1 MDGIKPIRIVIITLF
16 FVFVL
21 NFSYA
26 EQSGEA
32 LENKIRDSIEM
43 DRQTGKKMEKWEEE
57 RNDLLAQ
64 IRELKIRK
72 RWILNQSK
80 KYEQNAEKLKKKIE
94 RFEERKWENRMI
106 AMELVPFLDD
116 TSDRLKKFVEQ
127 DIPFHREE
135 RFLRLSNLRDNLNDP
150 QKPLHKNTRM
160 LFQALLIEAAYGK
173 SMDGYE
179 TVIDTETGFQQVRV
193 LRLGRVGLFYVS
205 MDESK
210 AGGWNPDTRKWEPLS
225 PDLVHNLKRAL
236 EMTEKKRTPQLV
248 KLPVGRVK

>member
-1 MDGIKPIRIVIITLF
+1 MRIGIITLF

-32 LENKIRDSIEM
+32 LENRIRDSIEM

-94 RFEERKWENRMI
+94 RLEERKWDNRMI

-116 TSDRLKKFVEQ
+116 TSDRLKKFVEH

-135 RFLRLSNLRDNLNDP
+135 RFHRLSNLQDNLSDP
-150 QKPLHKNTRM
+150 RKPLHKNTRL

-236 EMTEKKRTPQLV
+236 EMTEKKRSPQLV
-248 KLPVGRVK
+248 ELPVGRVK